1 MFKQLISRLIAP
13 AAPSPEARMI
23 GLYSRFLRP
32 GDLCFDIGANMGNRL
47 RIFQRMGCRVV
58 ALEPQQ
64 PCDQALREEFGAD
77 PEVVLIQKAA
87 AASETEMEMLIANA
101 HTISSLSTEWIRKVK
116 ESGRFKD
123 YRWDKTEKVVSTT
136 LDALIASHGVPRFIK
151 IDVEG
156 YEPEVLRG
164 LTQPAPFLS
173 FEWTPEFSS
182 ATVESLAH
190 LGTIGA
196 IETNY
201 SLGESMELA
210 SDQWMRASRLLELLK
225 PMETDARV
233 FGDIYIRFPTLL

>member
-1 MFKQLISRLIAP
+1 MRP
-13 AAPSPEARMI
+13 AAPAPTHGEERMT
-23 GLYSRFLRP
+23 GLYGKFLRA
-32 GDLCFDIGANMGNRL
+32 GDLCFDVGANLGNRL
-47 RIFQRMGCRVV
+47 RIFRKLGCRVV

-64 PCDQALREEFGAD
+64 SCYSELQAEFGGDAD
-77 PEVVLIQKAA
+77 VVLIQKAA
-87 AASETEMEMLIANA
+87 AAAEREMEMLIANA